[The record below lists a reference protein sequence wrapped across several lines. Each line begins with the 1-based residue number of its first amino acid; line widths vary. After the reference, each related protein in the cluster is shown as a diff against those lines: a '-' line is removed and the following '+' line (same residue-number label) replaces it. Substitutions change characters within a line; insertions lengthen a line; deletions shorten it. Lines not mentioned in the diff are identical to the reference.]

1 MTQTQ
6 REVTNHIEFQLSLL
20 RLVAVP
26 QSYGSVRPEV
36 TRPGAAQEKQL
47 EDLIGVARKVRP

>member
-20 RLVAVP
+20 RLVSVP

-36 TRPGAAQEKQL
+36 VRPGVAQEKQL
-47 EDLIGVARKVRP
+47 EELIGVATRKRR